1 MAEGHAISLQLNDS
15 PQHSINSRIQPRITP
30 ERCMTGFQDEYY
42 WQSSTNA
49 TELSSTRTVPLITS
63 ALSLAAKCI
72 GEYIGVLFENIFIIF
87 MEIRSNRYSRLLDSG
102 LFVSVNLI
110 GALLSVRVRN
120 RSIKERNKI
129 IPGGFNDKTMII
141 NSIGRAESARIW

>member
-1 MAEGHAISLQLNDS
+1 MSTSMLLFFDILLNHIQQICLFQS
-15 PQHSINSRIQPRITP
+15 SIHRIKMMFVSTRTA
-30 ERCMTGFQDEYY
+30 FQYY

-129 IPGGFNDKTMII
+129 IPGGF
-141 NSIGRAESARIW
+141 